1 MAITTNCLMFD
12 NQQLLY
18 DGTGILYSNDPLNP
32 LNLPPYTIRLLYR
45 DGVTPSFS
53 KGTGVQVSQSPN
65 IWDLTYNNNNWS
77 SLLYRHGNLLE
88 ILGGNTTG
96 VKSMEMMCYDCT
108 SLVVVNIFDTSTVI
122 TMEHMFHYCKE
133 LLTIPLF
140 NTISV
145 ENMRDM
151 FYICS
156 HLQSVPLLN
165 TTNVTNMNGTFA
177 GCTSLTAI
185 PLFDTSNVINM
196 ENMLFSCTSLIVIP
210 LFNTYKVTNMLR
222 VCYDCPNVESGAL
235 ALYNQASTQVTPPT
249 NHSLA
254 FWHCGKNTITGAAEL
269 AQIPND
275 WK

>member
-18 DGTGILYSNDPLNP
+18 DGTGILYNEDPLNP
-32 LNLPPYTIRLLYR
+32 LNLPPYTIRLLYK

-53 KGTGVQVSQSPN
+53 KGTGIQVSQSPN

-108 SLVVVNIFDTSTVI
+108 SLVAVNIFDTSTVI

-133 LLTIPLF
+133 LLAIPLF

-145 ENMRDM
+145 ENMHDM

-185 PLFDTSNVINM
+185 PLFDTSNVTNM
-196 ENMLFSCTSLIVIP
+196 EDMLFSCTSLIVIP
-210 LFNTYKVTNMLR
+210 LFNTSKVTNMLR

-235 ALYNQASTQVTPPT
+235 ALYQQASTQVTPPA

-254 FWHCGKNTITGAAEL
+254 FWHCGKNTVTGAAEL
-269 AQIPND
+269 AQIPSD